1 MHINNLIY
9 IIKINKIEKIKFL
22 EKQSDACRESKQT
35 QFYWN
40 PCDKAQ
46 QLQLSHNNLVVKH
59 TGKILYI
66 YIYIVIFIYIYIN
79 LII

>member
-1 MHINNLIY
+1 MTYINKLIY
-9 IIKINKIEKIKFL
+9 NILEKIKFL
-22 EKQSDACRESKQT
+22 EKQRDACKESKKT

-59 TGKILYI
+59 TGNIIL
-66 YIYIVIFIYIYIN
+66 FKF
-79 LII
+79 LS

>member
-1 MHINNLIY
+1 MYINL
-9 IIKINKIEKIKFL
+9 EKIKYL
-22 EKQSDACRESKQT
+22 EKQRDACKESKKT

-59 TGKILYI
+59 TGI
-66 YIYIVIFIYIYIN
+66 
-79 LII
+79 